1 VKIFVA
7 LLIAS
12 FVAVDFYLWNS
23 LQKLWVKREEAM
35 LQSVISSRHRMH
47 NSKAGG
53 GQAVPEVEERR

>member
-12 FVAVDFYLWNS
+12 FVALDFYLWDS
-23 LQKLWVKREEAM
+23 LQKLWAKREEAM
-35 LQSVISSRHRMH
+35 LQRVISSKHRTH

-53 GQAVPEVEERR
+53 GQAVPKVEERR